1 MQIHKKPEITI
12 HKTVTTNDISN
23 TSKKRYLLCGPRI
36 KSMRMPEDVVNRY
49 RMSRNRKDNSGG
61 TKERRFMDQVTQG
74 MNRKNNYEAG
84 NRNINVFT
92 SKTNPMRSEAR
103 NQHHFTTAQ
112 SIGVLGGAIMT
123 EQLEG
128 GEDLRNSSDLAG
140 MALQPFVET
149 ISVGKN
155 MYQDKTKS
163 LQLAKKIKKVDS
175 DKRILHQKKSSYAI
189 RRYNKK
195 TAEATN
201 YDITKG
207 FKTVGKKDTK
217 PKIDRTAIK
226 NSTRNRMLHF
236 FINKSGQNDRG
247 DNIGAVM
254 KDLVMMRVSVMVKH
268 LAGYIGGLLLM
279 LMLLIAIVSLIVM
292 IVIAVIYNSPFA
304 IFFPPLEEG
313 DTVKSVTSSYIQEF
327 NQEVSSLAYGHSGY
341 DAGYVTYSGAATDTL
356 NDVMV
361 VYMVKYGV
369 GDTASVVNETM
380 KRKLKDVF
388 EEMYSFSTTVEAVTI
403 ENEDETTT
411 TRYIL
416 HVIVT
421 KRTYVDM
428 IQIYGFDAEE
438 VQMLEEMMLP
448 ENLALLQ

>member
-1 MQIHKKPEITI
+1 MQIHKKPKIKI
-12 HKTVTTNDISN
+12 HKTVIMKHTPNAR
-23 TSKKRYLLCGPRI
+23 KKRYLLRGPGI
-36 KSMRMPEDVVNRY
+36 KSVRIPVDVVYRY
-49 RMSRNRKDNSGG
+49 RMSRN
-61 TKERRFMDQVTQG
+61 
-74 MNRKNNYEAG
+74 G
-84 NRNINVFT
+84 NVSQNMSHFPDT
-92 SKTNPMRSEAR
+92 ANPMKSEVGK
-103 NQHHFTTAQ
+103 QHHFTTAQ
-112 SIGVLGGAIMT
+112 SIGVFGGAIVT

-128 GEDLRNSSDLAG
+128 GEELRDSSALAG
-140 MALQPFVET
+140 MALHPFVET
-149 ISVGKN
+149 ISAGKN
-155 MYQDKTKS
+155 MYQDKTQL
-163 LQLAKKIKKVDS
+163 LQLAKKIKKVDL
-175 DKRILHQKKSSYAI
+175 DKRALHQKKSDYSK

-195 TAEATN
+195 TVGASN
-201 YDITKG
+201 NDNSKG
-207 FKTVGKKDTK
+207 LKVVGKRDTK
-217 PKIDRTAIK
+217 PKIGRTEIK

-236 FINKSGQNDRG
+236 FVNKFEQNDKG

-254 KDLVMMRVSVMVKH
+254 KDMVMMRVSVMVKH

-292 IVIAVIYNSPFA
+292 LVIAVIYNSPFA
-304 IFFPPLEEG
+304 IFLPPLEEG

-361 VYMVKYGV
+361 VYMVKYGI
-369 GDTASVVNETM
+369 GETASVVNETM

-388 EEMYSFSTTVEAVTI
+388 EDMYSFSASVEAVTI

-411 TRYIL
+411 THFIL

-428 IQIYGFDAEE
+428 IPIYGFDEDE
-438 VQMLEEMMLP
+438 VQMLEKMMLP